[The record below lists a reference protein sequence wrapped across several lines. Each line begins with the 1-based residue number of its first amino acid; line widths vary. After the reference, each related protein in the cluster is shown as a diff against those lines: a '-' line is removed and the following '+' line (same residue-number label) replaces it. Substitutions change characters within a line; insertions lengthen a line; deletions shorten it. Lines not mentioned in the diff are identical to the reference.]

1 MNYKTPALIAALTLT
16 ASASF
21 ASSDENNLVEDYLDT
36 QAHVHQL
43 SDQLDANGM
52 ARDTNG
58 DYNTATLNRQLDAY
72 QAELADLES
81 QFDSS
86 HNTVTTQ
93 AN

>member
-1 MNYKTPALIAALTLT
+1 MNYKTPALIAALALT

-21 ASSDENNLVEDYLDT
+21 ASSDENNLVEEYLDT
-36 QAHVHQL
+36 QAHVQEL
-43 SDQLDANGM
+43 SAQLDSHGA
-52 ARDTNG
+52 ARDTH
-58 DYNTATLNRQLDAY
+58 YSSATLNRQLDAY
-72 QAELADLES
+72 QAKLADLES